1 MSCCNKII
9 ELTKEQKES
18 LWMDLSCVK
27 SYHRM
32 PDFSVMCRSLEEER
46 RNTKPKEIYYKHT
59 VILTLK

>member
-1 MSCCNKII
+1 MKCCTKII
-9 ELTKEQKES
+9 ELTKEQRDS

-46 RNTKPKEIYYKHT
+46 KNEKTKEIYYDS
-59 VILTLK
+59 VLKYTIK